1 VSRLFPER
9 RTLWLAPAT
18 GGVEAL
24 RATEF
29 KQPCK
34 VTVVLSNH
42 FVRYALVPWS
52 DALAG
57 AAEEDA
63 YVRHHF
69 AKIHGERAK
78 SWVLRSSEGPR
89 GAPRLASA
97 IDKDLL
103 GEIKA
108 CFPAK
113 GRARLVSVQPALM
126 AGFNGVCGKFPAAGA
141 WLVFADA
148 ERACVALHARGRWLA
163 VQNAR
168 GSWQE
173 LLERERHR
181 SAEDVQEV
189 LHVQ

>member
-1 VSRLFPER
+1 MSRLFPER
-9 RTLWLAPAT
+9 RTLRVSPAT
-18 GGVEAL
+18 GGIQSL
-24 RATEF
+24 RAMEF

-52 DALAG
+52 DALSG

-69 AKIHGERAK
+69 AKIHGDRAR
-78 SWVLRSSEGPR
+78 SWLFRASEGPR

-97 IDKDLL
+97 IDRDLL
-103 GEIKA
+103 DEIKA

-113 GRARLVSVQPALM
+113 CKARLASVQPALM
-126 AGFNGVCGKFPAAGA
+126 AAFNALRGRIPAAGA
-141 WLVFADA
+141 WLVLTDA

-163 VQNAR
+163 VQSAR

-189 LHVQ
+189 LHAQ

>member
-1 VSRLFPER
+1 MSRLFPER
-9 RTLWLAPAT
+9 RTLLLSPAT

-24 RATEF
+24 RAMEF
-29 KQPCK
+29 ERPSR
-34 VTVVLSNH
+34 VTLVLSNH

-52 DALAG
+52 DALSG
-57 AAEEDA
+57 EAEEEA

-78 SWVLRSSEGPR
+78 AWVFRWSG
-89 GAPRLASA
+89 GAASA
-97 IDKDLL
+97 VDASLL
-103 GEIKA
+103 SEITQTFSKKKA
-108 CFPAK
+108 
-113 GRARLVSVQPALM
+113 ARLVSVQPALM
-126 AGFNGVCGKFPAAGA
+126 AAFNAVRGRIPAAGA
-141 WLVFADA
+141 WLVLTDA

-173 LLERERHR
+173 VLARERHR
-181 SAEDVQEV
+181 SAEDVPEV